1 MIDVMTLVRILAALT
16 TVLVACTSAPA
27 PPASPPPD
35 RPTVATEPP
44 TVPLSGRGSFVGAW
58 RDEAGVRLP
67 DGLPG
72 GEELVLHVM
81 RGQEHCGWQRVVFLS
96 MGWPPG
102 TRVHTPADYH
112 QYVRDPR
119 GLLEEWP
126 LARRF
131 AAGVGLPDEALD
143 TGFARGSWELWVLP
157 GHRNAAYLVNGDYVE
172 RWPRS
177 REAIACR

>member
-1 MIDVMTLVRILAALT
+1 MIGVMALAWAFATLA
-16 TVLVACTSAPA
+16 TVLAACTSAPV
-27 PPASPPPD
+27 PSASPLRD
-35 RPTVATEPP
+35 QPTVTAEPRP
-44 TVPLSGRGSFVGAW
+44 VSLSGPGSFVGIW

-72 GEELVLHVM
+72 GEALVLHVM
-81 RGQEHCGWQRVVFLS
+81 RGQEHCGWHRIVFLS

-102 TRVHTPADYH
+102 TLVRTPPEYH

-131 AAGVGLPDEALD
+131 ATGIDLPDEAVD
-143 TGFARGSWELWVLP
+143 TGFARGSWELWVVP
-157 GHRNAAYLVNGDYVE
+157 REPRAVFLVNADYVE
-172 RWPRS
+172 RWPRTDQV
-177 REAIACR
+177 IACD